1 MEVLSGKLNY
11 KKWNKKNNL
20 KKYWKNWVSS
30 TNLEPRILDKN
41 NKKKKK
47 QKAII
52 KLKTYNLISTDKIE
66 KKNQFKKNQK
76 ISKLNQVNLQNSWPM
91 LSDWDTL

>member
-41 NKKKKK
+41 NKKKKEAK
-47 QKAII
+47 SNHKAQD
-52 KLKTYNLISTDKIE
+52 L
-66 KKNQFKKNQK
+66 
-76 ISKLNQVNLQNSWPM
+76 
-91 LSDWDTL
+91 

>member
-20 KKYWKNWVSS
+20 KKYRKNWVSS
-30 TNLEPRILDKN
+30 TNLQPRILDKN

-66 KKNQFKKNQK
+66 KKINLKKIKKYQ
-76 ISKLNQVNLQNSWPM
+76 S
-91 LSDWDTL
+91 